1 MCGLRGRQ
9 LSVGDLSRGWYG
21 KFKFHFQTELNIPCE
36 IPWRGH
42 AEYTHEHASTPQD
55 TQDNITNIANFFFPG
70 HTRRWRR
77 NGDFCLKSSR
87 YSADPG

>member
-36 IPWRGH
+36 SPWRGH
-42 AEYTHEHASTPQD
+42 AGYTHEHASTPQD
-55 TQDNITNIANFFFPG
+55 TQDNITNIAQKQFLAIRGAGGGMVIFV
-70 HTRRWRR
+70 
-77 NGDFCLKSSR
+77 
-87 YSADPG
+87 